1 MPCLEEADLSELAQ
15 QHITAQKSIVNNLK
29 KRLTNLEDDRRR
41 FLEAGDTPDT
51 NPALERANTAIRQ
64 LRLELNGEVEVEPG
78 SMKFVRDPE
87 KRTADDRVEVMSLLY
102 TTRKQY
108 VFRDTTKEGEPR
120 LASLFGFPTVKE
132 MMDRGYD
139 DIANELMVRASSL
152 LADRSDK
159 RNPVDFL
166 DTDGFEVKEALGNT
180 IEHHHIFNNVHVDEN
195 GRVEFKS
202 FRIDYKNGNLKL
214 DIVPSYWNAEQ
225 HGKNTQFI
233 ALMDA
238 MHSGDDSVT
247 HMHYYKFND
256 DESKAIKQKL
266 VEDLDGI
273 VGDAKRKIPR
283 LEKELSDLMARRENP
298 QKYEQRLVNQLEY
311 EAELEEKR
319 KAEAKGVTS
328 KPKKDLSP
336 EDLARRNAYD
346 EQKKKVRDIEKAL
359 DLHRE
364 VSTLRERITE
374 KEIRQAEASKIADSI
389 KEKPFDWSGATQVA
403 LVEAKLAEIA
413 GQKAPE
419 LRKRLQEELIK
430 EKADYKAARLKL
442 KKDLLIEAVVLQKEL
457 APMKALLK
465 KKGDI
470 DQLILDTQKSLEK
483 SQKLAELTPESVQQL
498 YEDRNGFFSFDKG
511 SAEKAAH
518 DIYRPIMNEEI
529 HRFMVRES
537 IELMKQKY
545 GDKWVEE
552 MQKIAEQKYRN
563 SLVERLSALRTKIP
577 DDF

>member
-15 QHITAQKSIVNNLK
+15 QHITAQKAIVNNLK
-29 KRLTNLEDDRRR
+29 KRLTDLESDRRR
-41 FLEAGDTPDT
+41 LLDAGDTPDT
-51 NPALERANTAIRQ
+51 NPALERANSAIRQ
-64 LRLELNGEVEVEPG
+64 LRLELNGEVEVGPG

-166 DTDGFEVKEALGNT
+166 DTNGLEVKEALGNT
-180 IEHHHIFNNVHVDEN
+180 IEHHHIFNNVHVNES

-225 HGKNTQFI
+225 YGKNTQFI

-256 DESKAIKQKL
+256 DESKEIKQKL

-273 VGDAKRKIPR
+273 VDDAKRRIPK
-283 LEKELSDLMARRENP
+283 LEKELSSLIARREDP
-298 QKYEQRLVNQLEY
+298 QKYEQKLVNQLEY
-311 EAELEEKR
+311 ESELEAKR
-319 KAEAKGVTS
+319 KTEAKGVTS

-346 EQKKKVRDIEKAL
+346 EQRKKVRDIEKAL
-359 DLHRE
+359 NLHRE
-364 VSTLRERITE
+364 VSTLRGRISE
-374 KEIRQAEASKIADSI
+374 KEIRLAEAERIENSI
-389 KEKPFDWSGATQVA
+389 NSQSIDYTESPEVVA
-403 LVEAKLAEIA
+403 VEAKLAEIA
-413 GQKAPE
+413 GKKAPE
-419 LRKRLQEELIK
+419 LRKRLKEDLAAAKAEYKASRIK
-430 EKADYKAARLKL
+430 LKADLVVEITGLK
-442 KKDLLIEAVVLQKEL
+442 KEL

-465 KKGDI
+465 QKGDI

-483 SQKLAELTPESVQQL
+483 SQKLSELTVESVQQL

-518 DIYRPIMNEEI
+518 DTYRPIMNEEI

-537 IELMKQKY
+537 IELMKQKHG
-545 GDKWVEE
+545 GDWVQK
-552 MQKIAEQKYRN
+552 MQEIAEQKYRN
-563 SLVERLSALRTKIP
+563 SLIERLSALRTKIP